1 MNANH
6 AQNKNKITQT
16 LYVHEPL
23 LVRKLGVSENMREN
37 NKYED
42 TGNHQILHLIINF
55 LKFE

>member
-1 MNANH
+1 MSPN
-6 AQNKNKITQT
+6 
-16 LYVHEPL
+16 L

-55 LKFE
+55 LKFEQCMGDFN

>member
-1 MNANH
+1 MSPN
-6 AQNKNKITQT
+6 
-16 LYVHEPL
+16 L
-23 LVRKLGVSENMREN
+23 LVRKLGVSENMREK